1 MMMFYRKGQRES
13 SVKVKT
19 MSRKKKRQV
28 SKGSGKRYTS
38 NKPKPPTAP
47 VRRTPPPASY
57 DEKAL
62 RNRISQFALS
72 ERFGEHFEKAFEQYM
87 GPESIQRQGDKK
99 ILFLDEDE
107 TAFLGFQEWF
117 YFDYV
122 LGSGDRIIDLFKK
135 EVGPQLSA
143 PQGLILD
150 DWLAT
155 NRLRLLETQSVE
167 PGIGETMQ
175 DLLSG
180 EILNLNDISFSYFGI
195 RWSIFLARP
204 ILTEGRWHFTG
215 SGIVLTPFE
224 KPHILEVANEL
235 WAAYQQRHPR
245 ANLLDFY
252 RDHSFDLYRA
262 AQEILIERQ
271 KPQALFTE
279 ERHPVVFA
287 RAEFTLSGNPLEV
300 ERALDEAEE
309 FEFVGENEDEFPD
322 CLQYLWLLRG
332 RSSVPKAQALDKGLI
347 HSGSWTAG
355 PGEPDFTTLG
365 DLFLCW
371 ENLTLSCLSRER
383 LQAGKQLLRKIL
395 GRRIRHRQ
403 DRFEGYQER
412 MEREAWYADDE
423 DYDERY
429 TATSMEPLDEDW
441 EKESAIIGEELR
453 ERYTRRWLDTQNKQ
467 GLTPRQMAQTP
478 EGRAKLREEMKL
490 LEFLE
495 DRALK
500 SGKKPPMHLDI
511 IREELG
517 L

>member
-1 MMMFYRKGQRES
+1 MILNGHLSSIWAPGLSRFKG
-13 SVKVKT
+13 K
-19 MSRKKKRQV
+19 
-28 SKGSGKRYTS
+28 
-38 NKPKPPTAP
+38 
-47 VRRTPPPASY
+47 
-57 DEKAL
+57 
-62 RNRISQFALS
+62 
-72 ERFGEHFEKAFEQYM
+72 
-87 GPESIQRQGDKK
+87 KK

-107 TAFLGFQEWF
+107 AEFLGFQEWF

-122 LGSGDRIIDLFKK
+122 LESGDRIIDLFKQ
-135 EVGPQLSA
+135 EIGPQISA
-143 PQGLILD
+143 AQRKIMD

-180 EILNLNDISFSYFGI
+180 EILNLNDISFSYDGI
-195 RWSIFLARP
+195 RWSTFLARP

-215 SGIVLTPFE
+215 SGIMLTPYE
-224 KPHILEVANEL
+224 KPLILEVANEL
-235 WAAYQQRHPR
+235 WTAYQQRHPR
-245 ANLLDFY
+245 ADLLDFY
-252 RDHSFDLYRA
+252 RDHSFDLYHT
-262 AQEILIERQ
+262 AQEILLERQ
-271 KPQALFTE
+271 KPKAVFTE
-279 ERHPVVFA
+279 ERHPIVFA
-287 RAEFTLSGNPLEV
+287 RAEFTLRGSPLEV

-309 FEFVGENEDEFPD
+309 FEFVGENEDEFPG

-332 RSSVPKAQALDKGLI
+332 RSSVPKAQEPDEGLI

-355 PGEPDFTTLG
+355 PGKPDFTTLG

-383 LQAGKQLLRKIL
+383 LHAGKELLRKIL

-403 DRFEGYQER
+403 DRFEDYQER
-412 MEREAWYADDE
+412 VEREAWFADDE
-423 DYDERY
+423 VYDERD
-429 TATSMEPLDEDW
+429 TATSKEPFDEDW
-441 EKESAIIGEELR
+441 EEESAIIDEELK
-453 ERYTRRWLDTQNKQ
+453 ERYTRRWLDTINKQ

-478 EGRAKLREEMKL
+478 EGRAQLREMMKA

-495 DRALK
+495 DRALQ
-500 SGKKPPMHLDI
+500 SGKKPPMRLDI